1 VTTNEAIAVL
11 RDAGVASPEHD
22 ARALERHAAQTK
34 ADFDELV
41 RRRAQ
46 RVPLQHLLGSAGFRY
61 LDLQVGPGVFVP
73 RPETEVVVDAV
84 LAEIKGHDAPVV
96 VDLCAGAGTI
106 GFSVAHEHSGAVVH
120 LVERDA
126 EAFEW
131 LRRNRPEGRDNVH
144 LHLADAADAL
154 PELDGRVD
162 VVASNPPYVAED
174 ERELVDPEVREH
186 DPSLALFA
194 GEDGLDVVRVV
205 VQRAKALLKP
215 GGLVVVEHSD
225 RQGESAP
232 ALLREQGWIAVADHR
247 DLTDRPRFVTGRKP
261 C

>member
-1 VTTNEAIAVL
+1 MTLREAIELL
-11 RDAGVASPEHD
+11 RDAGVPSPEHD
-22 ARALERHAAQTK
+22 ARALERHAAQSK

-41 RRRAQ
+41 RQRAQ
-46 RVPLQHLLGSAGFRY
+46 RVPLQHLVGSTGFRY

-84 LAEIKGHDAPVV
+84 LAEIKDRTAPVV

-106 GFSVAHEHSGAVVH
+106 GFSVAHEHPDAVVH
-120 LVERDA
+120 LVERDPDA
-126 EAFEW
+126 YEW
-131 LRRNRPEGRDNVH
+131 MRRNRPEGRADVH
-144 LHLADAADAL
+144 LHLADASDAL

-162 VVASNPPYVAED
+162 VVASNPPYVAEH
-174 ERELVDPEVREH
+174 ERALVDPEVREH

-194 GEDGLDVVRVV
+194 GDDGLDVVRIVL
-205 VQRAKALLKP
+205 QRAVALLKP

-232 ALLREQGWIAVADHR
+232 ALLREQGWVEVADHR
-247 DLTDRPRFVTGRKP
+247 DLTDRPRFATGRKP